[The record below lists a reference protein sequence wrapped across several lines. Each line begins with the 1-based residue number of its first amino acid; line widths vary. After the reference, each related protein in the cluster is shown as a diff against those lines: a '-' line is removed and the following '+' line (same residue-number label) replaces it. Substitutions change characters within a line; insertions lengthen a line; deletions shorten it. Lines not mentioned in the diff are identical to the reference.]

1 MRRSFERRFPEL
13 WERLYPERQLIYRS
27 RGEIR
32 YAALSRPVQIAL
44 TFAALA
50 LIGWMGFATTQ
61 ILLKDRVIAAKD
73 DRITRMEVDYTS
85 LTDELESAQQ
95 RFSMVTRELEAQH
108 RQLLALVQQ
117 RDILEHKV
125 SATSQELESVVAQR
139 NRIRSL
145 SNQLS
150 ARVGMLEDAFEGVFE
165 DKTSIESVLDST
177 KQWVSKLTSQRD
189 SAQRSQIEL
198 SYKVKD
204 LEQRLANIKNSQNHL
219 INKVQERT
227 EEALG
232 QLEAMIIL
240 TGLDLD
246 ALTRQDE
253 ATAQG
258 LGGPFVG
265 ISSGPDLASVYPGMT
280 DQFGS
285 SVIELES
292 HLMRWESLHRVL
304 ARLPLNPPVDSFSVA
319 SGYGKR
325 RDPFTK
331 RWTMHGGID
340 FSGVY
345 KSTIRATAPGVVT
358 FVGRNGPYGRMV
370 EIDHGLGLKT
380 RYGHLSRI
388 LVKKGARVKFRH
400 KIGLMGSSG
409 RSTGSHVHYEIHFK
423 GEPRNPMKFLEAG
436 RNVFKSE
443 QVSDPR
449 QK

>member
-1 MRRSFERRFPEL
+1 M
-13 WERLYPERQLIYRS
+13 
-27 RGEIR
+27 
-32 YAALSRPVQIAL
+32 
-44 TFAALA
+44 
-50 LIGWMGFATTQ
+50 
-61 ILLKDRVIAAKD
+61 
-73 DRITRMEVDYTS
+73 
-85 LTDELESAQQ
+85 
-95 RFSMVTRELEAQH
+95 
-108 RQLLALVQQ
+108 
-117 RDILEHKV
+117 
-125 SATSQELESVVAQR
+125 
-139 NRIRSL
+139 
-145 SNQLS
+145 
-150 ARVGMLEDAFEGVFE
+150 
-165 DKTSIESVLDST
+165 LDST

-331 RWTMHGGID
+331 RWAMHGGID